1 MSVLQELK
9 PEKVFYYFEEI
20 CKIPH
25 GSFDTKRISDYC
37 VKFAEER
44 CLEVIQDEVWN
55 VIIRKPGTEGYENSE
70 TIALQGH
77 LDMVCEKTPESAHDF
92 ARDGLELLIRDGY
105 VMAKDTTLGGDDG
118 IAVAMILAILDS
130 DDIPHPPLEAVFT
143 TDEEVGMGGA
153 QALDLEKLKGKML
166 INIDSE
172 EEGILTVGCAGGYR
186 FDAEIPVAY
195 EPAKGCVIT
204 VTLGGLTGGHSGM
217 EIHKQRGNAHA
228 LMGRLLNHLSQKVD
242 FQLMDVW
249 GGSKDN
255 VIAMKNTVK
264 MAVAPEDQSRCIQHM
279 RELEQS
285 WKSEF
290 GSDEPKLGLEI
301 KEEAMEAGAQAF
313 TRDSRDRVISYL
325 STMPNGVICFE
336 RQIEGQVET
345 SLNAGIVR
353 RTEDGVVVSHL
364 VRSSVESK
372 KEALKEQLY
381 RLVEL
386 AGGKGT
392 VRDEYPS
399 WSYRED
405 SKLRELM
412 VRVYRDLYGEKP
424 QVMTVHAGLEC
435 GLFVGKRP
443 ELDCVSFGPDLHDVH
458 SVNERMSIGSVER
471 SYNYLLEVLKEAK

>member
-37 VKFAEER
+37 VKFAQER
-44 CLEVIQDEVWN
+44 SLEVMQDEAWN

-70 TIALQGH
+70 TVILQGH
-77 LDMVCEKTPESAHDF
+77 LDMVCEKTPESDHDF
-92 ARDGLELLIRDGY
+92 ARDGLELMIRDGY
-105 VMAKDTTLGGDDG
+105 VTAKDTTLGGDDG

-195 EPAKGCVIT
+195 EPAKGCVLT
-204 VTLGGLTGGHSGM
+204 VDLGGLTGGHSGM

-228 LMGRLLNHLSQKVD
+228 LMGRLLNHLSRKVD
-242 FQLMDVW
+242 FQLMDIR

-264 MAVAPEDQSRCIQHM
+264 MAVAPEDRSRCIQHM

-325 STMPNGVICFE
+325 SIMPDGVICFE

-353 RTEDGVVVSHL
+353 STSDGVVVSHL
-364 VRSSVESK
+364 VRSSMESK

-381 RLVEL
+381 RMVEL

-399 WSYRED
+399 WGYRED
-405 SKLRELM
+405 SKLRDLM
-412 VRVYRDLYGEKP
+412 VRVYKDLYGEEP

-435 GLFVGKRP
+435 GLFVGKRS
-443 ELDCVSFGPDLHDVH
+443 ELDCVSFGPELQDVH
-458 SVNERMSIGSVER
+458 SVNERMNIGSVER